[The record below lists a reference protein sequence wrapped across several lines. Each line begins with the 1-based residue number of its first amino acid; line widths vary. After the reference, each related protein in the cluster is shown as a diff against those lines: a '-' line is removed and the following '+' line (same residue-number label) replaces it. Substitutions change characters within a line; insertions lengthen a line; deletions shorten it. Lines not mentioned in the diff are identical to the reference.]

1 MSNEKEVA
9 IVPEFREVIEK
20 TFEKMENDFNDF
32 RNSAKNE
39 NVKGCWLTAIT
50 DLRKTKASVL
60 RAVDEDLQSR
70 RMDNI
75 TAEPVV
81 DGLGSDQ
88 GNSVPAEGEGSGN
101 AGQ

>member
-1 MSNEKEVA
+1 MEK
-9 IVPEFREVIEK
+9 
-20 TFEKMENDFNDF
+20 DFNDF
-32 RNSAKNE
+32 LNSAKNE

-75 TAEPVV
+75 TAEPVGEV
-81 DGLGSDQ
+81 NGPEDIGN
-88 GNSVPAEGEGSGN
+88 GNSAEN
-101 AGQ
+101 LQA